1 MVEGAISQAP
11 HSRPRWW
18 SEPFT
23 RSLLTLRDGGRS
35 SLPNALLQAALVERT
50 LHTKIHTETC
60 WRENAFTQ
68 TFSFT
73 NVHRANF
80 LPKPPGHAKSARPRG
95 RLRPSNSPQWSFEL
109 FTSGISPSHCGQLS
123 ESRRSFQQNAP
134 VFSAKR
140 PCFFSETP
148 WSFQQNT
155 LVISAKR
162 SSLFSETLW
171 SFQRNALVISAKR
184 SSLFSETP
192 RPFQRNTSAFSA
204 KHLSLFIK
212 KRHRTEQGFSLC
224 PARCLDVQTIVRC
237 LLLADLAHRQVG
249 CGSSHKD

>member
-1 MVEGAISQAP
+1 MLVEQ
-11 HSRPRWW
+11 
-18 SEPFT
+18 
-23 RSLLTLRDGGRS
+23 TLR
-35 SLPNALLQAALVERT
+35 
-50 LHTKIHTETC
+50 TKIHTETC
-60 WRENAFTQ
+60 WRENAFTK

-95 RLRPSNSPQWSFEL
+95 RLRPSNSPQWSFQL

-123 ESRRSFQQNAP
+123 ESRRSFQQKAP
-134 VFSAKR
+134 TFSAKR
-140 PCFFSETP
+140 LGLFTKTLQPFLRNAPAFPAKRSCFFCETLQ
-148 WSFQQNT
+148 SFQQN
-155 LVISAKR
+155 A
-162 SSLFSETLW
+162 
-171 SFQRNALVISAKR
+171 
-184 SSLFSETP
+184 P
-192 RPFQRNTSAFSA
+192 AFSA
-204 KHLSLFIK
+204 KRHGLFTK